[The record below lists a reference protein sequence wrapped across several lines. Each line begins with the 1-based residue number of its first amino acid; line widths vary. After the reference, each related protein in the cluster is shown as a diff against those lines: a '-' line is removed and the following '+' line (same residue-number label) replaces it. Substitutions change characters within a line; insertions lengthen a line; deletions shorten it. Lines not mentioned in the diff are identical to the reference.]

1 MAITLTFLGA
11 ARTVTGSMHLLSTDK
26 TNILF
31 DCGLFQGK
39 RDEYYDIN
47 SHFAFDP
54 QNLDACI
61 ISHAHIDHC
70 GNIPTLIKNGFRG
83 DIYTTPVTRDLC
95 RYMLTDSGFI
105 QEEDIKYV
113 NKINKK
119 RGLPPRNPL
128 YTSEEAMRSLKYFR
142 TLEYHTSHDISK
154 DVSLIF
160 YEAGHILGSSISIV
174 EVKTGK
180 KNIKIAYACD
190 LGRRDMPLLK
200 NPEVPK
206 DIDYLIIESTYGGRL
221 HEPMEI
227 AEKKLINAINK
238 TIKRGGKIII
248 PSFALERTQ
257 LVVFFIS
264 ELIKRKKI
272 PKIPIYVDGPLA
284 VNLTE
289 VFRENW
295 QYFDD
300 ITRQSF
306 LNSEDPLGYDN
317 ITYIKAVN
325 DSKKLHNI
333 SNPSII
339 ISASGMCEN
348 GRVLHHLKNNV
359 ENPNNTILI
368 VGYMAED
375 TLGRKIV
382 ERNPEIRI
390 FGRPYDL
397 RAEVIKINAF
407 SAHADND
414 GLVEYANECK
424 GKLKEIFI
432 VHGEL
437 EKAEL
442 LKVSLKKKINKIKAT
457 IPKKEETFFLKAVEK

>member
-1 MAITLTFLGA
+1 MAITLTFLGG
-11 ARTVTGSMHLLSTDK
+11 ARTVTGSMHLLSTQK
-26 TNILF
+26 TNLLF

-61 ISHAHIDHC
+61 VTHAHIDHC
-70 GNIPTLIKNGFRG
+70 GNIPTLIKGGFRG
-83 DIYTTPVTRDLC
+83 HIYATPVTRDLC
-95 RYMLTDSGFI
+95 RYMLADSGYI

-119 RGLPPRNPL
+119 RGRPPRKAL
-128 YTSEEAMRSLKYFR
+128 YTSEDAMRSLKYFR
-142 TLEYHTSHDISK
+142 TLEYHTTHDISK

-160 YEAGHILGSSISIV
+160 YEAGHILGSSIAIV
-174 EVKTGK
+174 EVKTNK
-180 KNIKIAYACD
+180 KPIRIAYACD

-206 DIDYLIIESTYGGRL
+206 DIDYLIIESTYGGKL
-221 HEPMEI
+221 HEPMDI

-264 ELIKRKKI
+264 ELMKKKKI

-300 ITRQSF
+300 ITKKAF
-306 LNSEDPLGYDN
+306 LNSDDPLGCDN

-325 DSKKLHNI
+325 DSKKLQNI
-333 SNPSII
+333 NNPSII

-348 GRVLHHLKNNV
+348 GRVLHHLKNNI
-359 ENPNNTILI
+359 ENPNNTILV

-382 ERNPEIRI
+382 ERHPEIRI

-414 GLVEYANECK
+414 ALVDYANECK
-424 GKLKEIFI
+424 SKLRQVFI
-432 VHGEL
+432 VHGEI
-437 EKAEL
+437 EKSEIVRAA
-442 LKVSLKKKINKIKAT
+442 LKKKLNKINPI
-457 IPKKEETFFLKAVEK
+457 IPKKEETFYLKAGD